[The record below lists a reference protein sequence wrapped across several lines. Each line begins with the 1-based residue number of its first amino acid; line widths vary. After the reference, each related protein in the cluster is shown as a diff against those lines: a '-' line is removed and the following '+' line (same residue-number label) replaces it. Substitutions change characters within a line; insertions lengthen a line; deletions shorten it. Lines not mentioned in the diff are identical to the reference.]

1 MMASAPQF
9 IVSADP
15 PLLQDIISSLQAD
28 AAVRVVNVSGPATS
42 PSRVVAQMA
51 DAKAEE
57 LRQRFGGRVTV
68 ERDQP
73 LEPYS

>member
-1 MMASAPQF
+1 MASTPQF

-15 PLLQDIISSLQAD
+15 PLLQQIISGMQAD
-28 AAVRVVNVSGPATS
+28 ASVHVVEVSGPPTA
-42 PSRVVAQMA
+42 PRRVVAQMA
-51 DAKAEE
+51 DTKANE

-68 ERDQP
+68 EQDQP